1 MAAREETVQQAGL
14 SEKLSAV
21 QQYTQA
27 LQELA
32 NHLND
37 AKSVPKVLVGVL
49 CLMAYFESFSG
60 NLPAC
65 VGHLRVATYYMQ
77 TLILSQGATDVEPES
92 LQYAPL
98 VDCLELLSQ
107 ICRMALPSLAPSL
120 FLSGNPSYICSTPPV
135 ETPAALIVAALQEL
149 LALTRKNEDMEQ
161 LIWNPVAA
169 YDQLISVEDVYRFQ
183 EQLLDW
189 NTRNGNLLP
198 DLDTAT
204 NSGGPL
210 GNEWQTY
217 PFPPQV
223 YPAVSRYTKLAAAHY
238 NFYMARMKW
247 ALCILKDNPEVNEI
261 GSN

>member
-1 MAAREETVQQAGL
+1 
-14 SEKLSAV
+14 
-21 QQYTQA
+21 
-27 LQELA
+27 
-32 NHLND
+32 
-37 AKSVPKVLVGVL
+37 
-49 CLMAYFESFSG
+49 
-60 NLPAC
+60 
-65 VGHLRVATYYMQ
+65 MQ

-98 VDCLELLSQ
+98 VDCLDLLSQ

-120 FLSGNPSYICSTPPV
+120 FLSGNPFYICSTPPV

-217 PFPPQV
+217 PFSPQV

-238 NFYMARMKW
+238 NFYVARMKW
-247 ALCILKDNPEVNEI
+247 ALCILKDNPEVNEMSAYNVFYKAMRCAVTQPEEAIDDANLGDVHPAPEGLKTGFLPLLHII
-261 GSN
+261 GLCCPHQS